1 MFIMSLP
8 CFQGQT
14 PYLMERGMISQLG
27 GVVLE
32 YRADG
37 QGLISTPKVD
47 YQQFDQIRGDYPGWK
62 NG

>member
-1 MFIMSLP
+1 
-8 CFQGQT
+8 
-14 PYLMERGMISQLG
+14 MISQLG

-47 YQQFDQIRGDYPGWK
+47 YQRFDQIRADYPGWK
-62 NG
+62 RG